1 MYDVV
6 SVLTR
11 AYACR
16 RDGWWHQLIEFI
28 MVRLVLVTVLVLT
41 SSPPGFPRTPPV
53 VPTTIFLVAQL
64 VAGDPGGWHWHC
76 PLTSGAVAGWPGLT
90 PLAGDLGDWHRH
102 YPQLPVR

>member
-41 SSPPGFPRTPPV
+41 LRRKLASSILKRACSADD
-53 VPTTIFLVAQL
+53 IKFLI
-64 VAGDPGGWHWHC
+64 WF
-76 PLTSGAVAGWPGLT
+76 GL
-90 PLAGDLGDWHRH
+90 LQRDKDI
-102 YPQLPVR
+102 Y